1 MASAPFEAHIRQA
14 SGLGIIN
21 LYGDIDGDA
30 EEALEAAWAKAE
42 GGNHRA
48 ILLDFTGVE
57 YINSKGIALIVVLL
71 ARAQQSGHP
80 LLACGLSDHYAEIF
94 EITRL
99 SDYIPVYDNAE
110 TAIAEVQAHHATEP
124 DPHAAE
130 AI

>member
-1 MASAPFEAHIRQA
+1 MASVPFEAHIRRA
-14 SGLGIIN
+14 PDLGIIT

-42 GGNHRA
+42 GGNPRA

-57 YINSKGIALIVVLL
+57 YINSKGIALIIVLL
-71 ARAQQSGHP
+71 ARAQQSGPP
-80 LLACGLSDHYAEIF
+80 LLACGLSAHYTEIF

-110 TAIAEVQAHHATEP
+110 TAIADVQARHATEP
-124 DPHAAE
+124 DHRAAG